1 ARGRRPGPA
10 GRTPGPAAARRR
22 GCPGPHWPGAAC
34 RRPAG
39 RPDPGVRRR
48 SAGAFAKG
56 GGGSRGCKGPRKL
69 ASMTDPLPTIRLR
82 NAWRSSH
89 PWIFQR
95 LVEKPTQRVKPGSI
109 VDIVGVDGAWIGRGF
124 YNGHSR
130 IALRILET
138 DPDVAVDA
146 TWFARRIA
154 EAVHLRREV
163 LRLDDTSNAWRVVHS
178 EGDGLSGLVV
188 DRYDDLLVV
197 EYFSAGMF

>member
-1 ARGRRPGPA
+1 MRGGGRSRWYRVRTCSLPRLRGRFVVGACRP
-10 GRTPGPAAARRR
+10 RTP
-22 GCPGPHWPGAAC
+22 
-34 RRPAG
+34 
-39 RPDPGVRRR
+39 
-48 SAGAFAKG
+48 SY
-56 GGGSRGCKGPRKL
+56 
-69 ASMTDPLPTIRLR
+69 MTEHLRIIPLR

-89 PWIFQR
+89 PWIFHR
-95 LVEKPTQRVKPGSI
+95 LVEKPAHRVKPGSI

-197 EYFSAGMF
+197 EYFSAGMFRHREWIHDALRAQFPGCRFHALADEHVQK